1 MTQQDRMMMHCFG
14 IYGGGVLVGS
24 LLGVGRAVERE
35 VLPVLRHPRFL
46 PSVFLYNSLIVFV
59 IMRCV
64 RVSVSL

>member
-1 MTQQDRMMMHCFG
+1 M
-14 IYGGGVLVGS
+14 LVGS